1 MSCDLP
7 HPSSPASGP
16 EPNVERTGL
25 ADKYGIRR
33 RHALHVT
40 VYTAVY
46 TDMENS
52 GHLGPCA
59 SEEPQ
64 PKTSSMRTMR
74 AALSTQVLF
83 SPQLPKLF
91 ANETLYQLS
100 YTPRTHRFEIAKNR
114 QEANRESNSPKTMT
128 DEHNLIVAA
137 LITKS
142 AGLLRREGH
151 WMTAISD
158 EIQRGYLTTS

>member
-1 MSCDLP
+1 MPATIDDPTILEEIEHALKAVGDANCRGSRQRCGATLSCDLP
-7 HPSSPASGP
+7 SRAPRKRP
-16 EPNVERTGL
+16 EPNVERAGL

-33 RHALHVT
+33 RHALHVI
-40 VYTAVY
+40 VYTAVC
-46 TDMENS
+46 TDIENS

-91 ANETLYQLS
+91 G
-100 YTPRTHRFEIAKNR
+100 NR
-114 QEANRESNSPKTMT
+114 PS
-128 DEHNLIVAA
+128 
-137 LITKS
+137 S
-142 AGLLRREGH
+142 A
-151 WMTAISD
+151 
-158 EIQRGYLTTS
+158 